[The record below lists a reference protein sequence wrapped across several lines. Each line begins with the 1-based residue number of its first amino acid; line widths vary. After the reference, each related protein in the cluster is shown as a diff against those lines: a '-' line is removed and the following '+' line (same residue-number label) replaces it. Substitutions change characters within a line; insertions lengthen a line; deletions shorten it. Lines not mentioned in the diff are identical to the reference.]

1 MDALRKYAKLVNFL
15 NQIILIIV
23 MLSLFVFVFLTYY
36 ERAVFFFKG
45 NFIIIFLYVVILL
58 VLAAAYRCLRIG
70 ILTTGELI
78 YSCFIAVLITNI
90 IMYIVICLIARE
102 IMNPSALA
110 CLSLAQTFIGALFY
124 WYANKIFFLL
134 YPARDCVAIG
144 RDSGLDII
152 TFNKFHQL
160 KTRFNI
166 HVILDEREGFE
177 NLKWQ
182 LDHYSTVVLGDIDL
196 SLRTK
201 LIEYCFEKDICL
213 YVIPNISDVMMHNA
227 HETQIDDS
235 LVYLCRNEGP
245 STEQLLVKR
254 ILDIVCSIIGL
265 VISIPI
271 MPIIA
276 IFIKAY
282 DGGPVFI
289 KQKRLTLNGREFN
302 LIKFRSMIVN
312 AEQDGKAR
320 LASYDDKRITPVGK
334 VIRTLRFDEL
344 PQLFNILKGDMA
356 LVGPRPE
363 RPEIMQEYIKDF
375 PAFEYRLKMKAGLT
389 GYAQIYGKYN
399 TPFEDKVKLDIVYVL
414 RYSILNDIKIIIAT
428 IKTIFKKS
436 SSQGVMDEAVS
447 MREKEDKYWS

>member
-1 MDALRKYAKLVNFL
+1 MNTLRKLIHFST
-15 NQIILIIV
+15 QILFV
-23 MLSLFVFVFLTYY
+23 LFMLSLFVFVFLTYY
-36 ERAVFFFKG
+36 EQAVFFYKG
-45 NFIIIFLYVVILL
+45 NFILVFLYVVILVVL
-58 VLAAAYRCLRIG
+58 VATYRCLRIG
-70 ILTTGELI
+70 ISTIGELI
-78 YSCFIAVLITNI
+78 YSCFLSVLITNA
-90 IMYIVICLIARE
+90 IMYIVICLVARE
-102 IMNPSALA
+102 IFNPIALA
-110 CLSLAQTFIGALFY
+110 LLSLVQTFAGALFY

-144 RDSGLDII
+144 RDMDIV

-182 LDHYSTVVLGDIDL
+182 IDHYSTVILGDIDFA
-196 SLRTK
+196 LRTQ
-201 LIEYCFEKDICL
+201 LIEYCFEKDIRL
-213 YVIPNISDVMMHNA
+213 YMIPNISDVMMHNA

-245 STEQLLVKR
+245 NTEQLMVKR
-254 ILDIVCSIIGL
+254 TLDIVCSIIGL
-265 VISIPI
+265 VISIPF
-271 MPIIA
+271 MLIIA
-276 IFIKAY
+276 ILIKVY
-282 DGGPVFI
+282 DGGPVLF

-312 AEQDGKAR
+312 AEEDGQAR
-320 LASYDDKRITPVGK
+320 LATSDDKRITPIGK

-363 RPEIMQEYIKDF
+363 RPEIMEEYSKKF
-375 PAFEYRLKMKAGLT
+375 PAFQYRLKMKAGLT

-399 TPFEDKVKLDIVYVL
+399 TSFEDKVKLDIVYVL
-414 RYSILNDIKIIIAT
+414 RYSTLNDFKIIIAT
-428 IKTIFKKS
+428 IKTVFMKS
-436 SSQGVMDEAVS
+436 STQGVPKQANEGSEYAKK
-447 MREKEDKYWS
+447 KEDKY